1 MVGKLSK
8 CMNDSVEIIC
18 IKSENFTENFID
30 EKDFFFFLARN
41 VLMMSLTL
49 WYNIGQIWN

>member
-30 EKDFFFFLARN
+30 EKDFFFFFF
-41 VLMMSLTL
+41 
-49 WYNIGQIWN
+49 GQECFNDVSHALV